1 MADNDVSQLSASQQQ
16 ALEQFTAVTAQETK
30 DAIPLLRRSQWN
42 VELAIAKLFD
52 GEAAD
57 PVVEAAERAAA
68 PAAARPQIPPPSPL
82 PTPGPSLGA
91 GSRNRVTISP
101 APRIVPQPTAVSRR
115 PSLLI
120 SLLLFPF
127 SLVWRLSNS
136 FASLFYT
143 LFPFLA
149 RFRTATSPPS
159 RTQTTRRS
167 QNPRDTAARFIRLF
181 EEEYGTDTGLEFFE
195 GGYAQALDLAK
206 NELRFLL
213 VVLQSDEHDDTASF
227 NRETLIN
234 PEVVEFIKTQNII
247 LWAGSVQDSEAYQVS
262 AGLGCTKFPF
272 AALISRAPSST
283 SNSQGMS
290 VVSRIVGPTPPQ
302 TLVLKLTTAITTHSE
317 ALERI
322 RATRAVHEAG
332 RAILE
337 QQNSA
342 YELSLARDREITRAR
357 REAAERRAREE
368 EFARAKAEEKVLL
381 AKNRIAW
388 RQWRATTIPKEE
400 PVGKDTAR
408 VSIRLRNGKRVTRRF
423 NGGASMEEVYAFVEC
438 LEYLDESATDE
449 ETPERPGGYAHEYG
463 FKLVSPMPRQVYEL
477 RSEKDGSERTVK
489 DCLWPT
495 ASLVVE
501 VDDGEDNE
509 EGEDN

>member
-1 MADNDVSQLSASQQQ
+1 MADNDAPQLSESQQQ
-16 ALEQFTAVTAQETK
+16 ALEQFTAVTAQEIK
-30 DAIPLLRRSQWN
+30 DAIPILRRSQWN
-42 VELAIAKLFD
+42 VEIAITKFFD
-52 GEAAD
+52 GETSD
-57 PVVEAAERAAA
+57 PVAEAVAEQA
-68 PAAARPQIPPPSPL
+68 AAARQQIPPPPPL
-82 PTPGPSLGA
+82 PTPGSPLRA
-91 GSRNRVTISP
+91 GSRNRGTISP

-136 FASLFYT
+136 FFSLFYT

-181 EEEYGTDTGLEFFE
+181 EEEYGTETGLDFFE

-206 NELRFLL
+206 KELRFLL

-262 AGLGCTKFPF
+262 AALNCAKFPF
-272 AALISRAPSST
+272 AALISRAPSPGS
-283 SNSQGMS
+283 SQGMS

-302 TLVLKLTTAITTHSE
+302 TLVSKLTAAIMTHSE
-317 ALERI
+317 TLERA

-332 RAILE
+332 RAIRE

-342 YELSLARDREITRAR
+342 YELSLARDREIARAR
-357 REAAERRAREE
+357 REEAERKAREE
-368 EFARAKAEEKVLL
+368 ELARARADEKVLL
-381 AKNRIAW
+381 AKNRTAW
-388 RQWRATTIPKEE
+388 RQWRATTIPKVE
-400 PVGKDTAR
+400 PTGKDTAR
-408 VSIRLRNGKRVTRRF
+408 VSIRLRNGERVIRRF
-423 NGGASMEEVYAFVEC
+423 NGDANMEEVYAFVEC
-438 LEYLDESATDE
+438 LEYLNESATNE
-449 ETPERPGGYAHEYG
+449 KTPEKPSGYTHEYG
-463 FKLVSPMPRQVYEL
+463 FKLVSPMPRQVYQL
-477 RSEKDGSERTVK
+477 QSEKGGSESAVK

-501 VDDGEDNE
+501 VDDDEDDEGGEDN
-509 EGEDN
+509 